1 MKTLKVALLL
11 AVLHAPALQA
21 NGQCNPGNIGW
32 LSKMLRIKHQFTRP
46 ANITYTTKPSSVY
59 EIPFHLVV
67 YSSLVKAGGQ
77 PYFYLWMEHQQ
88 FEVPLDIKE
97 GAPLVFHLSNG
108 STLSAASLA
117 LYPGI
122 KGQSLAFYP
131 LDDTT
136 LTGLASTEVDS
147 ITVTARPQG
156 SAQEKV
162 IVLRFSERNKNR
174 IKEWSGCLKNEL
186 RGELFRRR
194 VGYWS

>member
-1 MKTLKVALLL
+1 MNTIKLLVLL
-11 AVLHAPALQA
+11 AVMQAPAIQA

-32 LSKMLRIKHQFTRP
+32 LSKMLRIKHQFARP

-77 PYFYLWMEHQQ
+77 PYFYLWMEHLRYD
-88 FEVPLDIKE
+88 VPLDIKE

-108 STLSAASLA
+108 TTLSTASLSH
-117 LYPGI
+117 YPGI

-131 LDDTT
+131 LDDAALAG
-136 LTGLASTEVDS
+136 LTSTEVDS
-147 ITVTARPQG
+147 ITVTAQPQG
-156 SAQEKV
+156 TAQEKV

-186 RGELFRRR
+186 RGDLFRRK
-194 VGYWS
+194 VGCWT